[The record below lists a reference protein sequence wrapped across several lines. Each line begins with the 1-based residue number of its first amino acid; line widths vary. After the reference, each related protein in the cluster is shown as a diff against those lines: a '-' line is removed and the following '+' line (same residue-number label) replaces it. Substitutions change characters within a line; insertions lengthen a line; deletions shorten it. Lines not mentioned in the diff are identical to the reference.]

1 MDDGRTLPPGVP
13 ANDDRPVF
21 NMGSDF
27 VVDEAAGTITFTV
40 TKSGATDLASSVNF
54 NTVDGSAVAGEDYA
68 AASGTLNF
76 AAGETVKTVTVA
88 ITNDA
93 IFEGAQDFS
102 VQLSAPSNATL
113 GDNTQV
119 ATIVDDGRTL
129 PGGPANDDRP
139 SLSIGSDVII
149 DEAAGTVT
157 FTVTKT
163 GATEQPVS
171 VDFATA
177 NGSATAGADYTGQSG
192 TLSFAAGETVKTIT
206 IAITNDTQYEISE
219 DFSVSISN
227 PVNAVLGTSSA
238 TGTIVDDGRSLPGGG
253 TANDDRPGF
262 SINDLTIDEA
272 AGTVTFTVTRTGD
285 LTQSA
290 AVDYAGQDNTA
301 TGADYSVAA
310 GTLNFAAGV
319 ASQTITVAITNDG
332 TFEGAEQFNLNL
344 ANPVGAVIVDGQGVG
359 TIVDDGRT
367 LPPGVPA
374 NDDRPTLSIDSPT
387 VSEGGYATFTAT
399 LSNASTTAVTFT
411 PSLTGGTATL
421 GTDTSA
427 ANTLEYYNG
436 TAWVSATGGVSIP
449 AGSTSVQLRL
459 QTTDDLLDE
468 PAENFSLTGTVTSGN
483 TANALATGTASIT
496 DNDPTPSF
504 SINDITVNEAAGT
517 ATFTVSLS
525 AASGQATSVNWGLSN
540 GTALSGSDYTM
551 GSGTLNFAAGITSQ
565 TITVSILN
573 DTPRVYEG
581 SETFNVNLSAAVN
594 ATIADNLGV
603 GTIIDNGTGGG
614 GSDDDRPTLS
624 IDSPTVSEGGY
635 ATFTAT
641 LSNASTTAVTF
652 TPSLTGGTATLGTDT
667 SAASTLEYYNGTA
680 WVSATGGVSI
690 PAGSTSV
697 QLRLQTTDDLLD
709 EPAENFSLTGTVT
722 SGNTANAL
730 ATGTA
735 SITDNDPTPSFSIND
750 ITVNEAAGTATFTV
764 SLSAASGQATSVN
777 WGLSNGTALAG
788 SDYTNNSGTLN
799 FAPGVTTQ
807 TITVAIL
814 NDSPL
819 VYEGSETFNVN
830 LSAAVNATIADN
842 LGVGTIMDNG
852 TGGGGSDDDRP
863 TLSIDSPTV
872 TEGGYAT
879 FTATLSNASTTAV
892 TFTPSLTGGMATLG
906 TDTSAASTLQYYNG
920 TAWVSATG
928 GVTIPAG
935 STSVQL
941 RLQTTDDL
949 LDEPAENFSL
959 TGTVTSGNTANA
971 SATGT
976 ASITDNDTTPTVGT
990 AGAVLSEEGLTGGI
1004 ADTTGNTDTTDVRTI
1019 TGTIPVADAD
1029 GNALTVTLTAP
1040 LTALTS
1046 NGQPV
1051 TWSGTGTQM
1060 LIGSAGGNEVIR
1072 VSVDNAGNYTATLS
1086 KAVDHPL
1093 NSQEDVLSFNVGVT
1107 ASDSAQSGTG
1117 TLTISIEDD
1126 MPTAIPGTQTVVLPS
1141 QDTNIMLI
1149 LDVSGSM
1156 SDDADGVAGGPT
1168 RLDVMKS
1175 SVNMML
1181 DQYDNL
1187 GDIKVR
1193 IVTFSSN
1200 AAERDAVWVD
1210 VTRAKQIV
1218 NGLTANGSTNYDA
1231 ALVTA
1236 QGAFTDS
1243 GKIVGAKNVSY
1254 FLTDGQPTAA
1264 SDWDGSGP
1272 LTSQNGIQSGE
1283 ETLWVNFLTA
1293 NQINSMA
1300 YGMGTGATQV
1310 NMNPV
1315 AYDGIN
1321 QVNTNAIVVANP
1333 AVDLP
1338 PILRDSI
1345 VMPTVGELVNGSLG
1359 AGSGIG
1365 ADGGVLAA
1373 FVLNGTTYSSGGA
1386 VSGTNRG
1393 TYDAATNSWTVTS
1406 TAGGKFAV
1414 DMDNSQYT
1422 YTPPASTSTQY
1433 SESIA
1438 YTLRDND
1445 GDSASSVLTIDVMPP
1460 QVVTLTSTNASITGL
1475 NMGLSGEYFGYNEY
1489 RDGTASDPAY
1499 EGSTTVR
1506 LHSDDGTADAGSANN
1521 VDRLAD
1527 VEAIIEGRNNNT
1539 NLINNAILSD
1549 PTKADATFSVNKLE
1563 FGLPA
1568 GSNTPLFSNDLGQN
1582 GKVTSGTIGTT
1593 AGGNTNNLYTFLKV
1607 SSGNVDGL
1615 AATSGLGDTTD
1626 AVIRMVGYIYIPA
1639 GGVYDMRVTAD
1650 DGYRVLINGQN
1661 LGQADFIQST
1671 ATQVYSGVTLS
1682 EGLQPIEILYWDQA
1696 GHASLR
1702 VELKAS
1708 GAADSTYKI
1717 IGNDEYAL
1725 FSPSDVPAL
1734 GANEDIVESTT
1745 NGVWQIREGETY
1757 NGTNIPEKIV
1767 GSDGKDTIHAGG
1779 GNDIVQGG
1787 SGSDLISGGAGD
1799 DVLSGGLGSDTFAWT
1814 LADQGSV
1821 GLPAKDI
1828 IADFNLASKAAGGDV
1843 LDLRDLLPTATT
1855 GAALDAYL
1863 NFSTSGSD
1871 TVIDVKPDG
1880 ANVTQQIVLAGV
1892 DLGAT
1897 GANDVTI
1904 INDLLTKGKLITD

>member
-1 MDDGRTLPPGVP
+1 
-13 ANDDRPVF
+13 
-21 NMGSDF
+21 
-27 VVDEAAGTITFTV
+27 
-40 TKSGATDLASSVNF
+40 
-54 NTVDGSAVAGEDYA
+54 
-68 AASGTLNF
+68 
-76 AAGETVKTVTVA
+76 
-88 ITNDA
+88 
-93 IFEGAQDFS
+93 
-102 VQLSAPSNATL
+102 
-113 GDNTQV
+113 
-119 ATIVDDGRTL
+119 
-129 PGGPANDDRP
+129 
-139 SLSIGSDVII
+139 
-149 DEAAGTVT
+149 
-157 FTVTKT
+157 
-163 GATEQPVS
+163 
-171 VDFATA
+171 
-177 NGSATAGADYTGQSG
+177 
-192 TLSFAAGETVKTIT
+192 
-206 IAITNDTQYEISE
+206 
-219 DFSVSISN
+219 
-227 PVNAVLGTSSA
+227 
-238 TGTIVDDGRSLPGGG
+238 
-253 TANDDRPGF
+253 
-262 SINDLTIDEA
+262 
-272 AGTVTFTVTRTGD
+272 
-285 LTQSA
+285 
-290 AVDYAGQDNTA
+290 
-301 TGADYSVAA
+301 
-310 GTLNFAAGV
+310 
-319 ASQTITVAITNDG
+319 
-332 TFEGAEQFNLNL
+332 
-344 ANPVGAVIVDGQGVG
+344 
-359 TIVDDGRT
+359 
-367 LPPGVPA
+367 
-374 NDDRPTLSIDSPT
+374 
-387 VSEGGYATFTAT
+387 
-399 LSNASTTAVTFT
+399 NAS
-411 PSLTGGTATL
+411 
-421 GTDTSA
+421 
-427 ANTLEYYNG
+427 
-436 TAWVSATGGVSIP
+436 
-449 AGSTSVQLRL
+449 
-459 QTTDDLLDE
+459 
-468 PAENFSLTGTVTSGN
+468 
-483 TANALATGTASIT
+483 
-496 DNDPTPSF
+496 
-504 SINDITVNEAAGT
+504 
-517 ATFTVSLS
+517 
-525 AASGQATSVNWGLSN
+525 
-540 GTALSGSDYTM
+540 
-551 GSGTLNFAAGITSQ
+551 
-565 TITVSILN
+565 
-573 DTPRVYEG
+573 
-581 SETFNVNLSAAVN
+581 
-594 ATIADNLGV
+594 
-603 GTIIDNGTGGG
+603 
-614 GSDDDRPTLS
+614 
-624 IDSPTVSEGGY
+624 
-635 ATFTAT
+635 
-641 LSNASTTAVTF
+641 
-652 TPSLTGGTATLGTDT
+652 
-667 SAASTLEYYNGTA
+667 
-680 WVSATGGVSI
+680 
-690 PAGSTSV
+690 
-697 QLRLQTTDDLLD
+697 
-709 EPAENFSLTGTVT
+709 
-722 SGNTANAL
+722 

-814 NDSPL
+814 NDSPR

-892 TFTPSLTGGMATLG
+892 TFTPSLTGGTATLG

-920 TAWVSATG
+920 TAWVSAAG
-928 GVTIPAG
+928 GVSIPAG

-976 ASITDNDTTPTVGT
+976 ASITDDDTTPTVGT
-990 AGAVLSEEGLTGGI
+990 AGAVLSEEGLAGGI

-1051 TWSGTGTQM
+1051 TWSGTDTQM

-1072 VSVDNAGNYTATLS
+1072 VSVDDAGNYTATLS
-1086 KAVDHPL
+1086 KPLDHLL

-1107 ASDSAQSGTG
+1107 ASDGAQSGTG

-1149 LDVSGSM
+1149 LDISGSM
-1156 SDDADGVAGGPT
+1156 NDDADGVAGGPT

-1181 DQYDNL
+1181 DQYNNL

-1193 IVTFSSN
+1193 IVTFSGN

-1210 VTRAKQIV
+1210 IARAKDIV
-1218 NGLTANGSTNYDA
+1218 NALTAGGSTNYDA
-1231 ALVTA
+1231 ALLTA

-1243 GKIVGAKNVSY
+1243 GKIAGAKNVSY

-1283 ETLWVNFLTA
+1283 EALWVNFLAT

-1300 YGMGTGATQV
+1300 YGMGTGATQS

-1345 VMPTVGELVNGSLG
+1345 VMPTGGELVNGSLG

-1365 ADGGVLAA
+1365 ADGGILAS
-1373 FVLNGTTYSSGGA
+1373 FVLNGTTYSSGGG

-1393 TYDAATNSWTVTS
+1393 TYDAATNSWTVTT
-1406 TAGGKFAV
+1406 TAGGKFTV
-1414 DMDNSQYT
+1414 DMDDSQYT
-1422 YTPPASTSTQY
+1422 YTPPASTSAQY
-1433 SESIA
+1433 NESIG
-1438 YTLRDND
+1438 YTLLDND

-1460 QVVTLTSTNASITGL
+1460 QVVTLTSTNTNITGL
-1475 NMGLSGEYFGYNEY
+1475 NMGLSGEYFGYNDT
-1489 RDGTASDPAY
+1489 RTGTSTDPAY
-1499 EGSTTVR
+1499 DGSTTVR
-1506 LHSDDGTADAGSANN
+1506 LHSDDGTADAGTANN

-1527 VEAIIEGRNNNT
+1527 VEEIIEGRNNNT

-1549 PTKADATFSVNKLE
+1549 PSKADATFSVNKVE

-1582 GKVTSGTIGTT
+1582 GKVTSGTIGAT

-1702 VELKAS
+1702 VEFKVS

-1725 FSPSDVPAL
+1725 FSPNDVPVL
-1734 GANEDIVESTT
+1734 GANDDIVESAT
-1745 NGVWQIREGETY
+1745 NGVWQIREGEVF
-1757 NGTNIPEKIV
+1757 NGADISERIV

-1779 GNDIVQGG
+1779 GDDIVQGG
-1787 SGSDLISGGAGD
+1787 AASDLISGGAGN
-1799 DVLSGGLGSDTFAWT
+1799 DVLTGGLGSDTFAWT
-1814 LADQGSV
+1814 LADQGSI

-1828 IADFNLASKAAGGDV
+1828 IADFNVASKAAGGDV

-1855 GAALDAYL
+1855 GATLDAYL

-1880 ANVTQQIVLAGV
+1880 TNVTQQIVLAGV

-1897 GANDVTI
+1897 GANDVAI